1 MKNILISKYFCDNLL
16 ENYRDSSARIRISTK
31 SCADERLSVKVG
43 YTTSCLVSGDPIMR
57 PAVKR

>member
-1 MKNILISKYFCDNLL
+1 MSKYFCDNLL

>member
-1 MKNILISKYFCDNLL
+1 MFKYFCDNLF
-16 ENYRDSSARIRISTK
+16 EKYRDSSTKTRISTK
-31 SCADERLSVKVG
+31 SCADEISVKIG